1 MLQSKYCPDGAAH
14 LTGACCEFQIDQS
27 ICAQRIRVQ
36 CHRNSAAPNLVPPQ
50 RKAKTS
56 ANMNLRRTA
65 QYAMDRVAK
74 VTDLICREAGT
85 VLPDLTEIAGKNNG
99 VFPFNRIVEIIDG
112 RLPAA
117 RANGP
122 TDMPIWGDRYK
133 IQSRNLNPDYNSEAF
148 VRAKIFM
155 LAEYI
160 YRLQANEFCWASSCS
175 CPR

>member
-74 VTDLICREAGT
+74 VTDLICNSSEQA
-85 VLPDLTEIAGKNNG
+85 LFCPISL
-99 VFPFNRIVEIIDG
+99 
-112 RLPAA
+112 RLPE
-117 RANGP
+117 RTTVYFP
-122 TDMPIWGDRYK
+122 SI
-133 IQSRNLNPDYNSEAF
+133 E
-148 VRAKIFM
+148 
-155 LAEYI
+155 
-160 YRLQANEFCWASSCS
+160 
-175 CPR
+175 